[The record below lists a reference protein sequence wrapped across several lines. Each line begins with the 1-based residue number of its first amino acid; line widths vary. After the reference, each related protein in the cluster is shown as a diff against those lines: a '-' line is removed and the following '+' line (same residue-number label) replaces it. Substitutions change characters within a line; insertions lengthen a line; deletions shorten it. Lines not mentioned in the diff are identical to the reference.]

1 MLNFFKKKVNKSK
14 DNKRSHKLSYKIKA
28 LFDNSET
35 KNFFEKLE
43 TLLINADVG
52 VEITTNL
59 LKTLKKSGL
68 KTDKETIY
76 PFLKEELKK
85 ILPQDCQLDL
95 ANKKP
100 FVILVVGVN
109 GAGKTTSIGKIAHFY
124 KKQQKSVILAAGDT
138 FRAAAVEQLK
148 VWGKRNDITVVA
160 QQTGSDSASVA
171 FDALQSAKSKQKEV
185 LIIDTAGRLHTQN
198 NLMDELVKIKRVLA
212 KNDET
217 IPHETLLVIDG
228 NSGQNAI
235 FQAKEFNKKTK
246 LTGLVITKL
255 DSTAK
260 GGVIFNISKE
270 LNLPIRFIGIGEK
283 IDDLVVFKKD
293 EFIETLF

>member
-1 MLNFFKKKVNKSK
+1 MLNFFKKKAKKSK
-14 DNKRSHKLSYKIKA
+14 NNKLSHKIKS
-28 LFDNSET
+28 LFDSSE
-35 KNFFEKLE
+35 KVHFFDALE

-52 VEITTNL
+52 MEITTDL

-68 KTDKETIY
+68 KTDKNTIY
-76 PFLKEELKK
+76 PLLKEALKK
-85 ILPQDCQLDL
+85 LLPEDCELDL
-95 ANKKP
+95 NNKKP
-100 FVILVVGVN
+100 FVVLVIGVN
-109 GAGKTTSIGKIAHFY
+109 GAGKTTSIGKIANFY

-148 VWGKRNDITVVA
+148 IWGQRNDITVVA
-160 QQTGSDSASVA
+160 QQTGSDSASVV
-171 FDALQSAKSKQKEV
+171 FDALQSAQAKQKDV

-198 NLMDELVKIKRVLA
+198 NLMDELAKIKRVLS

-235 FQAKEFNKKTK
+235 LQAKEFNKKIK

-283 IDDLVVFKKD
+283 VDDLVVFKKN